1 MRVDSNIVSL
11 LDLELLYLKYYIS
24 RGASGFAL
32 ISHGDKTKGTT
43 IDMKSLPY
51 RYTPKMTILKEIKE
65 TMTKY
70 YHLMLL

>member
-1 MRVDSNIVSL
+1 MRVDGNIVSL

-51 RYTPKMTILKEIKE
+51 KYTLKMTILKEIKE
-65 TMTKY
+65 TMTK
-70 YHLMLL
+70 